1 MKIGVLTHNFP
12 RFPGDFSG
20 SFVEALCREY
30 VRQGAEVTVVAPFD
44 PAYRRAAADLGGVRL
59 HTYRYVWP
67 DSAHRLGYMRTMR
80 ADLAMKGEAYLLGA
94 LLLTLGKAAVE
105 RWIAQAQPD
114 VLHAHWVLP
123 NGYLAAGA
131 AARRGIPLVVSI
143 PGSDALVAG
152 QNPLF
157 KRMARQAFA
166 TAGLIT
172 ANSADLREVAVRD
185 LGADPAKFE
194 LIIYGVDPQ
203 ALRPDPEAGAA
214 LRQRLGLAAD
224 SFVLLGVGRMVPK
237 KGFDSIIQAMPLFSG
252 AHGDTPLPQ
261 RVDLVLVGDGDTR
274 ATWEALARAL
284 GVEANVHFVGSVPY
298 NQMGA
303 FYNLADVF
311 VMPSVTQPV
320 DGLNVCVLDAMACAK
335 PIVATV
341 VAGNPLVVTDGEN
354 GFLVQERSPGSLAA
368 AVTRL
373 VEQPALRL
381 ALGARSR
388 QRIEQEFAWQ
398 HLARRYLA
406 HFERL
411 VENAKR

>member
-1 MKIGVLTHNFP
+1 MKIGVLTHNYP
-12 RFPGDFSG
+12 RFAGDFSG

-59 HTYRYVWP
+59 HTYRYTWP
-67 DSAHRLGYMRTMR
+67 DTAHRLGYMRTMR

-105 RWIAQAQPD
+105 RWIARAQPD

-131 AARRGIPLVVSI
+131 ARRRRIPLIVSI

-157 KRMARQAFA
+157 KRLARQAFSA
-166 TAGLIT
+166 AGLIT
-172 ANSADLREVAVRD
+172 ANSADLAEVAMRD
-185 LGADPAKFE
+185 LGADSNRFE
-194 LIIYGVDPQ
+194 LIIYGVDPH
-203 ALRPDPEAGAA
+203 ALRPDAEAGAA
-214 LRQRLGLAAD
+214 LRQRLGLAD
-224 SFVLLGVGRMVPK
+224 NSFVLLGVGRMVPK
-237 KGFDSIIQAMPLFSG
+237 KGFDSIIQAMPLFNG
-252 AHGDTPLPQ
+252 AHGAAPHAQ
-261 RVDLVLVGDGDTR
+261 RVDLVLVGDGDYR
-274 ATWEALARAL
+274 ATWEGLAAGL

-298 NQMGA
+298 GQMA
-303 FYNLADVF
+303 AYYNMADAF

-341 VAGNPLVVTDGEN
+341 VAGNPLVVTDGDN
-354 GFLVQERSPGSLAA
+354 GFLTHERSPGDLAA
-368 AVTRL
+368 AITRL
-373 VEQPALRL
+373 IEQPALRL
-381 ALGARSR
+381 AMGARSR

-411 VENAKR
+411 VENTKR

>member
-1 MKIGVLTHNFP
+1 
-12 RFPGDFSG
+12 
-20 SFVEALCREY
+20 
-30 VRQGAEVTVVAPFD
+30 
-44 PAYRRAAADLGGVRL
+44 
-59 HTYRYVWP
+59 
-67 DSAHRLGYMRTMR
+67 MRTR
-80 ADLAMKGEAYLLGA
+80 VADREMKGEADLLGA
-94 LLLTLGKAAVE
+94 LLFTLGKAAVE

-131 AARRGIPLVVSI
+131 AARRGIPMVVSI

-237 KGFDSIIQAMPLFSG
+237 KGFDSIIQAMPLFW
-252 AHGDTPLPQ
+252 PLPPK
-261 RVDLVLVGDGDTR
+261 LKPCTPN
-274 ATWEALARAL
+274 TALTVPARPCIR
-284 GVEANVHFVGSVPY
+284 F
-298 NQMGA
+298 
-303 FYNLADVF
+303 
-311 VMPSVTQPV
+311 
-320 DGLNVCVLDAMACAK
+320 
-335 PIVATV
+335 
-341 VAGNPLVVTDGEN
+341 GN
-354 GFLVQERSPGSLAA
+354 SLAWLVKA
-368 AVTRL
+368 ACSRL
-373 VEQPALRL
+373 NAPNRPGIFGVRGLRGRSAAQIGGVSL
-381 ALGARSR
+381 A
-388 QRIEQEFAWQ
+388 
-398 HLARRYLA
+398 
-406 HFERL
+406 
-411 VENAKR
+411 

>member
-12 RFPGDFSG
+12 RFQGDFSG
-20 SFVEALCREY
+20 SFVEALCRELA
-30 VRQGAEVTVVAPFD
+30 RQGADVTVVAPFD
-44 PAYRRAAADLGGVRL
+44 PAYRRTAADLGGVQL
-59 HTYRYVWP
+59 HTYRYAWP
-67 DSAHRLGYMRTMR
+67 DAAHRLGYMRTMR
-80 ADLAMKGEAYLLGA
+80 ADLAMKGEAYTLGA
-94 LLLTLGKAAVE
+94 LLFTAGKAAVE

-131 AARRGIPLVVSI
+131 AGRRGIPLVVSI

-203 ALRPDPEAGAA
+203 ALRPDPAAGAA

-252 AHGDTPLPQ
+252 AHGGAAVAQ
-261 RVDLVLVGDGDTR
+261 RVDLVLVGNGDYR
-274 ATWEALARAL
+274 VTWENLARAL
-284 GVEANVHFVGSVPY
+284 GVEANVHFVGNVPY
-298 NQMGA
+298 DQMSA
-303 FYNLADVF
+303 YYNLADVF

-335 PIVATV
+335 PIVATL
-341 VAGNPLVVTDGEN
+341 VAGNPLVVADGDN
-354 GFLVQERSPGSLAA
+354 GFLVEERSPGSLAA

-373 VEQPALRL
+373 IEEPALRL
-381 ALGARSR
+381 AQGARSR
-388 QRIEQEFAWQ
+388 QRIEQEFAWE
-398 HLARRYLA
+398 HLARRYLN

-411 VENAKR
+411 VRLANG

>member
-20 SFVEALCREY
+20 SFVEALCREL
-30 VRQGAEVTVVAPFD
+30 VRQGADVTVVAPFD
-44 PAYRRAAADLGGVRL
+44 PAYRRTPADLAGVQL

-67 DSAHRLGYMRTMR
+67 DAAHRLGYMRTMR
-80 ADLAMKGEAYLLGA
+80 ADLAMKGEAYTLGA
-94 LLLTLGKAAVE
+94 LLFTAGKAAVE
-105 RWIAQAQPD
+105 RWIAHARPD

-131 AARRGIPLVVSI
+131 ARRRHIPLVVSI

-157 KRMARQAFA
+157 RRLARQAFA

-203 ALRPDPEAGAA
+203 ALHPDPAAGAA

-237 KGFDSIIQAMPLFSG
+237 KGFDSIIQAMPLLSG
-252 AHGDTPLPQ
+252 AAAAR
-261 RVDLVLVGDGDTR
+261 RVDLVLVGDGDMR
-274 ATWEALARAL
+274 AAWEALARAL
-284 GVEANVHFVGSVPY
+284 GVEANVHFVGNVPY
-298 NQMGA
+298 DQMGA
-303 FYNLADVF
+303 YYNLADVF
-311 VMPSVTQPV
+311 VMPSVTRPV

-335 PIVATV
+335 PIVATT
-341 VAGNPLVVTDGEN
+341 VAGNPLVVTDGDN
-354 GFLVQERSPGSLAA
+354 GFLVHERSPGSLAA
-368 AVTRL
+368 AITRL
-373 VEQPALRL
+373 IEEPTLRL
-381 ALGARSR
+381 AQGVRSR
-388 QRIEQEFAWQ
+388 QRIEQEFAWE
-398 HLARRYLA
+398 HLARRYLS

-411 VENAKR
+411 RGSSTRRRLS